1 VEKGRSPVLSKHT
14 VQRWDLD
21 KTYLVTDTE
30 SLRSLLRIPFE
41 RAQDKRAFPGVAA
54 LVKQLRRSAAERG
67 ATTSVNFVTASPP
80 QIGRAIREKLHLDG
94 IEIDEIRF
102 KNQIHHLVRGHFD
115 ALREHIGFKLSELL
129 QSARAGR
136 RDGNELL
143 FGDDWESDPLIY
155 SMYADVIEGRLSW
168 SRLEGLLDKA
178 GVQGT
183 GYLQTIHECA
193 ERDGPRRSVGAICI
207 LRARPRAPAEFEPF
221 GPRLF
226 WFDTYLECA
235 LILHALGDLDARGV
249 VEVTAA
255 SDVDPDIVSAAFEAV
270 ATRWPRLTREHLTV
284 ARRALTEAGLLP
296 PTPAGSL
303 WRRARTRWRVA
314 HGRAPM
320 APPAD
325 SSPMPDYDQLVQ
337 VWAHRPRK
345 EAATT
350 HEQE

>member
-1 VEKGRSPVLSKHT
+1 M
-14 VQRWDLD
+14 
-21 KTYLVTDTE
+21 
-30 SLRSLLRIPFE
+30 LRIPFE

-54 LVKQLRRSAAERG
+54 LVKQLRRSSAERG

-80 QIGRAIREKLHLDG
+80 QIGRAIREKLYLDG

-136 RDGNELL
+136 RDGEELL

-178 GVQGT
+178 GVQGAA
-183 GYLQTIHECA
+183 YLHTIRDCA
-193 ERDGPRRSVGAICI
+193 ERAGPRRRARAICI
-207 LRARPRAPAEFEPF
+207 LRARPRASADFEPF
-221 GPRLF
+221 GPRMF
-226 WFDTYLECA
+226 WFDSYLECA

-255 SDVDPDIVSAAFEAV
+255 SDVDPETVVAAFESV
-270 ATRWPRLTREHLTV
+270 STRWPRLRREHLTV
-284 ARRALTEAGLLP
+284 ARRALTEAGLMA
-296 PTPAGSL
+296 PTPPGSL
-303 WRRARTRWRVA
+303 WRRMRTRWRVSQ
-314 HGRAPM
+314 GRGPL
-320 APPAD
+320 PPLTEET
-325 SSPMPDYDQLVQ
+325 PMPDYDQLVQ

-345 EAATT
+345 EVVAAN
-350 HEQE
+350 EQE